1 MMSPALGWDLAAKP
15 VEKLSRC
22 LLAYGELTGEM
33 MCPGYSTAGLRLDVM
48 VLHNFVLGNVM
59 HKGTVTNVHFFY
71 SRWLTQINP
80 AVTET
85 GSTVLTS

>member
-15 VEKLSRC
+15 VEKLPRC
-22 LLAYGELTGEM
+22 LLVYREPGGVR
-33 MCPGYSTAGLRLDVM
+33 CPGHSTSGLWLDVM
-48 VLHNFVLGNVM
+48 VLHSFVLGNVV
-59 HKGTVTNVHFFY
+59 HKGTVTNVHFFQ
-71 SRWLTQINP
+71 SRWFTQINP